1 MDPAQRQNAE
11 TKWRHGVLNAG
22 RVIDMLE
29 TLSRTKYEYDQE
41 VVQWLT
47 EQYVKP
53 YGKFDRVDG
62 LVVRFKDHL

>member
-62 LVVRFKDHL
+62 LVVRSKDHL

>member
-29 TLSRTKYEYDQE
+29 MLSRTRYEYDQE

-47 EQYVKP
+47 EHYVKP

-62 LVVRFKDHL
+62 LVVRSKEHL